1 MSFAKL
7 IAVGLL
13 SQMALSTHLGF
24 AAPPKLAQVAPELVG
39 MRSSDLARIDGLVAE
54 GLAAQRMPGCVIV
67 IGRHGKIVFQR
78 AYGNRRLQ
86 PEPSPMTIDTVFDMA
101 SITKPVATA
110 TSVMMLV
117 ERGQLRLRNRVSDY
131 IPDFAVNGKQD
142 ITITQLLTHHGG
154 LIPDNSLK
162 DYLDGPELAFQR
174 INALKTYVDPGTRF
188 VYTDVGFI
196 VLAEIV
202 RRTSGEDIHQFT
214 QKHLFGPLNMTDTGF
229 VPAAAQR
236 QRAAPTETRENK
248 WMQGEVHDPRAFELG
263 GIAGHAGLFSTA
275 QDLAVYAQM
284 MLQSGEYDG
293 VRILSPL
300 TVSTMTASRS
310 VSGNER
316 ALGWDKQSVY
326 SSNRSELFSPR
337 AFGHGGF
344 TGTVLWID
352 PELNLFFIFLSNRVH
367 PNGKGN
373 INSLAGRIATVASA
387 AIDDALLPAIPDA
400 KQTAVPISTG
410 LDQLC
415 ASSCKEL
422 ANQRIGLITNH
433 TGIDQA
439 GRHNI
444 QRLREFP
451 HVQLKAL
458 FSPEHGFAGRLDEAN
473 IADATEESTGL
484 KIFSLYGKTRQPTAR
499 QLEEIDTLV
508 FDIQDIGTRFYT
520 YISTMGLAMQA
531 AAEHGKRFVVLDRP
545 NPINGITVDGPVLDQ
560 GRESFV
566 GFHPLPVRHGM
577 TIGELA
583 TLFKAE
589 LDLNLDLTIVKMK
602 HWQRA
607 TYFDETGLH
616 WINPSPN
623 MRNLNQAIL
632 YPGVGLLET
641 TNLSV
646 GRGTD
651 TPFERIGAP
660 WINAKKL
667 AAKLN
672 SAKLAGIRFTPVSF
686 QPESSVHQG
695 KKCQGIQILIA
706 DRSQINP
713 LDVGFEIA
721 TCLRAL
727 HPQQW
732 ESDAYDRLLADTNV
746 MKLLQNGSSR
756 TNIRASFQDELNEFR
771 QRRANFLLYD

>member
-1 MSFAKL
+1 MWFAKM
-7 IAVGLL
+7 IVAGLL
-13 SQMALSTHLGF
+13 SLLVVSTNLGF
-24 AAPPKLAQVAPELVG
+24 AAPPKLTQVVPEMVG
-39 MRSSDLARIDGLVAE
+39 MRSSDLARIDALVAE
-54 GLAAQRMPGCVIV
+54 GLAAKKMPGCVIL
-67 IGRHGKIVFQR
+67 IGRHGKIAFQR
-78 AYGNRRLQ
+78 AYGNRHLE
-86 PEPSPMTIDTVFDMA
+86 PETSPMTIDTVFDMA

-131 IPDFAVNGKQD
+131 LPDFAANGKQD

-154 LIPDNSLK
+154 LIPDNALK
-162 DYLDGPELAFQR
+162 DYLDGPQLAFQR
-174 INALKTYVDPGTRF
+174 INDLKTFVEPGTRF

-196 VLAEIV
+196 VLAEMV
-202 RRTSGEDIHQFT
+202 RRTTGENIDQFT
-214 QKHLFGPLNMTDTGF
+214 QKNLFGPLNMTDTGF
-229 VPAAAQR
+229 IPTESQR
-236 QRAAPTETRENK
+236 KRAAPTEIRANE

-284 MLQSGEYDG
+284 MLRSGQYHD

-300 TVSTMTASRS
+300 TVSTMTAGRS
-310 VSGNER
+310 VSGNQR
-316 ALGWDKQSVY
+316 ALGWDKLSVY

-352 PELNLFFIFLSNRVH
+352 PELDLFFIFLSNRVH

-387 AIDDALLPAIPDA
+387 AIDDTLLRRPAA
-400 KQTAVPISTG
+400 EKQTVSPISTG

-415 ASSCKEL
+415 ASSCSAL
-422 ANQRIGLITNH
+422 TNQRIGLITNH

-439 GRHNI
+439 GRQNL

-451 HVQLKAL
+451 HVQLNAL
-458 FSPEHGFAGRLDEAN
+458 FSPEHGFAGSLDVTN
-473 IADATEESTGL
+473 IADSTEESTGL
-484 KIFSLYGKTRQPTAR
+484 KIFSLYGKTRQPTAQ
-499 QLEEIDTLV
+499 QLQEIDTLV

-531 AAEHGKRFVVLDRP
+531 AAEHGKRFIVLDRP
-545 NPINGITVDGPVLDQ
+545 NPIDGITVDGPVLDQ

-566 GFHPLPVRHGM
+566 GFHLLPVRHGM
-577 TIGELA
+577 TIGEIA

-589 LDLNLDLTIVKMK
+589 LNLDLDLTVIKLK
-602 HWQRA
+602 NWQRS
-607 TYFDETGLH
+607 TYFDETGLS
-616 WINPSPN
+616 WVNPSPN

-660 WINAKKL
+660 WINGHKL

-672 SAKLAGIRFTPVSF
+672 SAKLTGVRFTPVRF

-695 KKCQGIQILIA
+695 KKCQGVQLLIT

-713 LDVGFEIA
+713 LDVGFQIA
-721 TCLRAL
+721 ICLRAMY
-727 HPQQW
+727 PQQW
-732 ESDAYDRLLADTNV
+732 KSDSYDRLLADAKV
-746 MKLLQNGSSR
+746 MKLLHAGGSR
-756 TNIRASFQDELNEFR
+756 TAIRASFQDELNEFR
-771 QRRANFLLYD
+771 HRRAKFLLYD